1 MVGQGTYYKNID
13 DLLEIGEAEIQLMY
27 VPFYCI
33 NHKTECEIGTGT
45 RAFKDKYV
53 ASEHEEVIPEINE
66 RFTFAKPVMEVQ
78 APADKYF
85 YDAEK
90 SLSEQNDYI
99 KNCLFENYSLQVLF
113 QFEFRK
119 LNAVL
124 DKKILEEKISNPK
137 PLLDAEYQ
145 KFYDSKKETLLKL
158 KDGKELINFVTEQT
172 STHNKD
178 IASSF
183 LCWAGIY
190 GMKTSNPEYK
200 CDYLFFDYSEHA
212 NQTSI
217 KSFHNKTGKEIPW

>member
-27 VPFYCI
+27 VPLFCI
-33 NHKTECEIGTGT
+33 NHKTRCDLGTGT

-66 RFTFAKPVMEVQ
+66 RFTFAKHVMEVQ

-99 KNCLFENYSLQVLF
+99 KNCFFENYSLQVFF

-124 DKKILEEKISNPK
+124 DKKILEEKIQEPK
-137 PLLDAEYQ
+137 PLLDEEYQ
-145 KFYDSKKETLLKL
+145 KFYDSKKGTLLKL
-158 KDGKELINFVTEQT
+158 KDGKELINFITEQT

-178 IASSF
+178 IASFF
-183 LCWAGIY
+183 LCWAGIV
-190 GMKTSNPEYK
+190 
-200 CDYLFFDYSEHA
+200 
-212 NQTSI
+212 
-217 KSFHNKTGKEIPW
+217 

>member
-1 MVGQGTYYKNID
+1 MAFTAHRST
-13 DLLEIGEAEIQLMY
+13 LACEIQGIFAPILPLLRPSSPL
-27 VPFYCI
+27 VPGKQDLIHGHGLYSRI
-33 NHKTECEIGTGT
+33 ALYAIG
-45 RAFKDKYV
+45 
-53 ASEHEEVIPEINE
+53 
-66 RFTFAKPVMEVQ
+66 
-78 APADKYF
+78 
-85 YDAEK
+85 
-90 SLSEQNDYI
+90 

-212 NQTSI
+212 NQISI

>member
-13 DLLEIGEAEIQLMY
+13 DLLEIGETEIQLMY

-33 NHKTECEIGTGT
+33 NNKTECEIGTGT

-53 ASEHEEVIPEINE
+53 ASEHVEVIPEINE
-66 RFTFAKPVMEVQ
+66 RFTFAKHVMEVQ

-90 SLSEQNDYI
+90 PLSEQNDYI

-124 DKKILEEKISNPK
+124 DKKILEKK
-137 PLLDAEYQ
+137 
-145 KFYDSKKETLLKL
+145 SK
-158 KDGKELINFVTEQT
+158 
-172 STHNKD
+172 
-178 IASSF
+178 
-183 LCWAGIY
+183 
-190 GMKTSNPEYK
+190 
-200 CDYLFFDYSEHA
+200 
-212 NQTSI
+212 NQNRFWMWNI
-217 KSFHNKTGKEIPW
+217 KSSMTQRKKHS